1 MDDSDFVGRDR
12 QIMYALIP
20 LIKDG
25 DLSIVNPEQGTTLS
39 RHKSGVTLKL
49 YLSDLIVLKLRV
61 RHQRHSQLYLL
72 FLLLLL

>member
-1 MDDSDFVGRDR
+1 MN
-12 QIMYALIP
+12 ALIS
-20 LIKDG
+20 LIEDG
-25 DLSIVNPEQGTTLS
+25 DVSVVDTEEGARLSGD
-39 RHKSGVTLKL
+39 KSGVTLKL